1 MWIFLVKLKE
11 RMTMTNYQ
19 EKHIKEETHE
29 EYEGLHTNHFG
40 NQHEDDE
47 TLEKVLHDYLLD
59 EVKQAI

>member
-1 MWIFLVKLKE
+1 
-11 RMTMTNYQ
+11 MTNYQ